1 MKTNN
6 TNGTNFMGFHEF
18 APIREMRHSTLRSSY
33 GLQCVSRSPPF
44 KGRGWGWGLY
54 HPIRNLITHS
64 HNFCHHSSKTSKD
77 LFIAETN
84 DADSLSFEVCCA
96 LVVIIVSEI
105 MRRAIQFDTQTN
117 LGTIEIKNERTYALL
132 PPEFPTTCTAT
143 AQCTP
148 KCSFSWSEVITQRFA
163 PVFIFGGIGL
173 SIGVV
178 HRWAFTKKNV
188 DMVRLLFMY
197 HNITDPTPNPSPTR
211 EGSGYRQ
218 RYAQQ
223 LPTLPLGIPK
233 GDACN
238 RRDTRREGAGGVCNF

>member
-1 MKTNN
+1 MKTND
-6 TNGTNFMGFHEF
+6 TNGTNFMEFHEF
-18 APIREMRHSTLRSSY
+18 APIHEMRHSTLQSSY

-77 LFIAETN
+77 LFIAEAD

-96 LVVIIVSEI
+96 LVVIIVSEV
-105 MRRAIQFDTQTN
+105 MHRTVQFDTQAK
-117 LGTIEIKNERTYALL
+117 LGTIEIKNERAYALL
-132 PPEFPTTCTAT
+132 PPEFPTTCTAA

-178 HRWAFTKKNV
+178 HRWAFISKTWIWL
-188 DMVRLLFMY
+188 DYCLCIIILL
-197 HNITDPTPNPSPTR
+197 TPPPTPPLQGRGAATANDMRNNSPPFRSASRRVTLAT
-211 EGSGYRQ
+211 EGTQEGKG
-218 RYAQQ
+218 
-223 LPTLPLGIPK
+223 LGW
-233 GDACN
+233 GM
-238 RRDTRREGAGGVCNF
+238 